1 MPQTRAASMADVRLT
16 ADEID
21 LVCTAL
27 RLLLS
32 MLGRDEADELAQVKA
47 LLHKLE
53 PAA

>member
-1 MPQTRAASMADVRLT
+1 MPQTTAAPIADVRLT
-16 ADEID
+16 PDEID
-21 LVCTAL
+21 LVRTAL

-32 MLGRDEADELAQVKA
+32 MLGRDEADEQAQVKA